1 MLEINGGFGEGGG
14 QIVRTACTFSAVT
27 GQAFRLFNVRAN
39 RSKPGLRAQH
49 VTAIEAAASLVDAET
64 RGVAEHS
71 VQFTFTPR
79 SQAACGDYGFGIR
92 TAGSAGLVLQ
102 TVFPILALT
111 DRLSRVEINGGTSVP
126 FAPPGIYLEHVFGS
140 ASTQIGWGGTIT
152 EPEVGFAPI
161 GGGLIWSLVGS
172 ADPREIHLDASQPS
186 ETEWIWRSS
195 GIPAHVAEKASR
207 LIADQF
213 GQTLKVENA
222 KAESSGGVLA
232 CIAPGSE
239 GALPAGFTALAE
251 RGRPM
256 EKLIANVAR
265 QLQEWRSK
273 GGLDPHL
280 ADQLVPLLA
289 LTPGNHSFVAS
300 EVTDHLETVLELIP
314 IFSLGTFELNRE
326 TREVRIHST
335 RMS

>member
-1 MLEINGGFGEGGG
+1 MIEINGGFGEGGG

-27 GQAFRLFNVRAN
+27 GQAFRLFNVRAK

-49 VTAIEAAASLVDAET
+49 VTSVESAAMLVDAET
-64 RGVAEHS
+64 RGVAERS
-71 VQFTFTPR
+71 VQFSFAPR
-79 SQAACGDYGFGIR
+79 NRAEPGDYGFGIR
-92 TAGSAGLVLQ
+92 TAGSAVLVLQ
-102 TVFPILALT
+102 TLYPILALT
-111 DRLSRVEINGGTSVP
+111 DRLSRLEIKGGTSVP
-126 FAPPGIYLEHVFGS
+126 FAPPGIYLEQVFAPMS
-140 ASTQIGWGGTIT
+140 ARIGWGGSIA

-172 ADPREIHLDASQPS
+172 ADPLELHLDGSQPS

-195 GIPAHVAEKASR
+195 GIPESVAEKASR

-213 GQTLKVENA
+213 GQTLKVENV

-232 CIAPGSE
+232 CIARATES
-239 GALPAGFTALAE
+239 AAPAGFTALAE

-256 EKLIANVAR
+256 EKLIASIQR
-265 QLQEWRSK
+265 QVETWRSA

-280 ADQLVPLLA
+280 ADQIVPLLA

-300 EVTDHLETVLELIP
+300 EVTEHLETVLELIP
-314 IFSLGTFELNRE
+314 IFSLGTYELNRG